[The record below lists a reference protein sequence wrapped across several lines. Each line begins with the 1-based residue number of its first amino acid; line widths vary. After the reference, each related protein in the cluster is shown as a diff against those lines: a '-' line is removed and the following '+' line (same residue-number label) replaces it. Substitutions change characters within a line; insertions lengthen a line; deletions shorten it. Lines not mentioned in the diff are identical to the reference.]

1 MAAVTQQIP
10 SYLSGV
16 SKEPDIEKQPGFVD
30 ELINGYPDFQF
41 GMKKR
46 PGTQLLL
53 EIGNHSDYINA
64 YAFLIRIP
72 EAGNFYGII
81 RDGSQTLEISN
92 LQTGTA
98 MNIVDGNGDAVT
110 TVAYLDGDR
119 DSFETT
125 ARQNTVLILN
135 KTVTVAASTDT
146 TSGTWNSSNQV
157 NSAAQLPYPEYD
169 TDGTLVPG
177 TMPATGVIYKV
188 VNISGAE
195 DDYWVTWNGSAWVET
210 VEPGISVG
218 LDGTTMPYLLE
229 YVDSTTFRLTPAPW
243 GARVAGDNVTNPHPS
258 FVGSKINALFRY
270 KERLTFLAGDEII
283 MSRPL
288 ENYNFY
294 RSSALTATD
303 GDPIDLE
310 AASNTTVDLIDGVP
324 TTQGLVVFSANEQFI
339 MTAGAN
345 GVLTPATA
353 ALRSISKYS
362 VSDINPVELNGSL
375 MFINEVPGYS
385 RVFSM
390 VTQGEDQ
397 SPVLT
402 DISKI
407 VTTWIPSGIDRIAVD
422 NNNGFIALN
431 GPDDQCI
438 YFFRIYSEGNELM
451 VKSWFK
457 WKLPGKVQA
466 FAVINDVFYLGVFHA
481 DKLKLLAGSINPS
494 DLSFTLTDTNGLTIN
509 PTMDMMSYPTSLT
522 YNDTRDK
529 TYFTLTGYTTPDT
542 ADPEFQFT
550 AITANNS
557 TSPGTFWR
565 LLYDDQ
571 GWYVQGNIT
580 SYADNEILVGFTYE
594 LNINLPTTF
603 FIAGGGPDYTASL
616 TLARY
621 KFAIGLTGNMSFSV
635 TPKISGV
642 PPSYVSVQEVTQS
655 NYYLADTVAF
665 ERERIFDVPL
675 HKKNGDFDFKLT
687 SDSPYPSSLLSMKW
701 EGLYSPRY
709 YQRS

>member
-1 MAAVTQQIP
+1 MAAVTQQIIN
-10 SYLSGV
+10 YLSGV
-16 SKEPDIEKQPGFVD
+16 SKEPDIEKRPGFVD
-30 ELINGYPDFQF
+30 DLVNGYPDYQF

-46 PGTQLLL
+46 PGTQLAL
-53 EIGNHSDYINA
+53 EVGNEADYINA

-81 RDGSQTLEISN
+81 RDGEETLEINN
-92 LQTGTA
+92 LQTGTS
-98 MNIVDGNGDAVT
+98 MNIVDGSNNPVT
-110 TVAYLDGDR
+110 TIAYLDGDR
-119 DSFETT
+119 NDFETT
-125 ARQNTVLILN
+125 SRQNTVLILN
-135 KTVTVAASTDT
+135 KTVEVAASTDV
-146 TSGTWNSSNQV
+146 TSGTWTYNQV
-157 NSAAQLPYPEYD
+157 NSVAQLPYPEYD
-169 TDGTLVPG
+169 DEGVLVPG

-218 LDGTTMPYLLE
+218 LDPTTMPYLLE

-243 GARVAGDNVTNPHPS
+243 DQRVAGDETTNPQPS
-258 FVGSKINALFRY
+258 FVGKTINALFRY

-294 RSSALTATD
+294 RASALTATD

-339 MTAGAN
+339 MTAGSN
-345 GVLTPATA
+345 GVLTPSTA

-362 VSDINPVELNGSL
+362 VSDINPVEMNGSL
-375 MFINEVPGYS
+375 MFINTVPGYS

-390 VTQGEDQ
+390 VTQGENQ

-402 DISKI
+402 DVSKI

-431 GPDDQCI
+431 GPNDPCM

-457 WKLPGKVQA
+457 WKLPGEVQA
-466 FAVINDVFYLGVFHA
+466 FAIINDIFYCGVFHA
-481 DKLKLLAGSINPS
+481 GKLKLIAGSINPS
-494 DLSFTLTDTNGLTIN
+494 DVTFTLSDSNGLHIN
-509 PTMDMMSYPTSLT
+509 PTMDIMSYPVSLT
-522 YNDTRDK
+522 YNDIRDK
-529 TYFTLTGYTTPDT
+529 TYFDLTGYTTPST

-550 AITANNS
+550 AITAS
-557 TSPGTFWR
+557 SSSSPGTFWR
-565 LLYDDQ
+565 LQSDDQ
-571 GWYVQGNIT
+571 GWFVRGDIT
-580 SYADNEILVGFTYE
+580 TYAANEILIGYTYE

-603 FIAGGGPDYTASL
+603 FVQQSGPDYTASL

-635 TPKISGV
+635 TPKISGT
-642 PPSYVSVQEVTQS
+642 PPSYVNVQEVTQS